1 MGLVRFVGRTVTS
14 LIGLGILGVT
24 LAALLFI
31 GIPALIA
38 LTVGLVGLAIVFSV
52 GLPIFI
58 VGLVLIIGLGAL
70 ISVTLGLIGVA
81 VLIAKIA
88 LAVMI
93 VSWLFRKLFGGRSAE
108 PVLVGAPVMDVH
120 APIKDRYQVEAEREL
135 DRDLGL

>member
-14 LIGLGILGVT
+14 LVGLGILGVT

-52 GLPIFI
+52 GLPVFI
-58 VGLVLIIGLGAL
+58 VGLILIIGLGAL
-70 ISVTLGLIGVA
+70 ISATLGLIGFA

-93 VSWLFRKLFGGRSAE
+93 VSWLFRKLFGGRPSE
-108 PVLVGAPVMDVH
+108 PALVGPPVRDV
-120 APIKDRYQVEAEREL
+120 PLKDRYQVEAEREL